1 MLVFAKR
8 FVKKMFAAIGYEI
21 RRTDEV
27 GSNAIGDMSG
37 LVSLN
42 GTPNGAIIFDVG
54 ANIGGTIREFHN
66 QFAGPIIHA
75 FEPSPETFQSLKT
88 NVASIPSVTLN
99 NLGLGSSIGQLTF
112 HENKLAD
119 MSSFLESDKDCWG
132 ESKRDVN
139 VLIGT
144 VDDYCFKN
152 RIERIDVLKSDT
164 QGYDLEVLR
173 GADRMLTS
181 GCVYLVYLEII
192 FSEMYKGRPDLDEIY
207 RHLRDRG
214 FRLVRFYGFNFQ
226 NGRAGWADA
235 LFACEKFS
243 PGSRSNPL

>member
-1 MLVFAKR
+1 MIVLAKR
-8 FVKKMFAAIGYEI
+8 FIKKMFGAIGYEI
-21 RRTDEV
+21 KRTDEV
-27 GSNAIGDMSG
+27 GANPMKDMSR

-42 GTPNGAIIFDVG
+42 GIPNSAVIFDVG
-54 ANIGGTIREFHN
+54 ANIGNTIREFRAE
-66 QFAGPIIHA
+66 FANPIIHA
-75 FEPSPETFQSLKT
+75 FEPSPETFQSLRT
-88 NVASIPSVTLN
+88 NVTSIPSVTLN
-99 NLGLGSSIGQLTF
+99 NLGLGSYIGQLTF

-139 VLIGT
+139 VPMGT
-144 VDDYCFKN
+144 VDEYCFKN

-164 QGYDLEVLR
+164 QGYELEVLR

-214 FRLVRFYGFNFQ
+214 FRLVRFYHFNFQ
-226 NGRAGWADA
+226 NDRAGWTDA

-243 PGSRSNPL
+243 AGSRKPL